1 MDHLK
6 EKIDRCLKERHGE
19 QAQKLLYRARVAV
32 AGVGGMGSAIATA
45 LARAGV
51 GHLHLIDFDCVEL
64 NNLHRQQYFLNQ
76 IGQPKVKA
84 LRSLL
89 LDINPF
95 LDIQASCVR
104 VTEENC
110 QELFTDADIVI
121 EAFDNPEAK
130 AMLVNWVLEHLPDCV
145 VIACSGMAGY
155 GDANMIVTRK
165 ITEHFYL
172 CGDGRSDV
180 KTEGTLFA
188 SRVGICAGHAANK
201 AIELIIKDKDKENK
215 DERR

>member
-6 EKIDRCLKERHGE
+6 KEIDRCLKERHGE
-19 QAQKLLYRARVAV
+19 KAQELLYKARVAI
-32 AGVGGMGSAIATA
+32 AGVGGMGSSVATA

-76 IGQPKVKA
+76 VGQPKVKA

-89 LDINPF
+89 LGINPF
-95 LDIQASCVR
+95 LDIQASYVR

-110 QELFTDADIVI
+110 RELFKDTDIII
-121 EAFDNPEAK
+121 EAFDHPETK
-130 AMLVNWVLEHLPDCV
+130 AMLVNWVLEYLPDCV
-145 VIACSGMAGY
+145 IIACSGMAGY
-155 GDANMIVTRK
+155 GDANAIITRQ

-180 KTEGTLFA
+180 QTEGTLFA

-201 AIELIIKDKDKENK
+201 AIELIIKDKGEQK
-215 DERR
+215 